1 MGHHIAESVSARNPD
16 TKSAGPGAPIRRPG
30 PATRIYAA
38 RALRD
43 FGDGFVAV
51 LLAVYLTELGL
62 GALQVGVIATAALLG
77 SALMTLSIGLFG
89 AHHAERTLLIL
100 ASALMVA
107 TGLAFAAS
115 QSFAV
120 LLLVAFVGTIN
131 PSAGSVSIFVPLEH
145 SLLAGTVR
153 DVDRTRMFAAYS
165 LVGALAAAAGSLA
178 AASPELLQSMGWTRL
193 GSLRAMFAAYALL
206 GVCGGLLYWSVP
218 RAAVGAGTAPRSP
231 LGPSRGIVY
240 RLAALFS
247 IDAFAGGFAVQSLL
261 ALWLFTQFGLSLA
274 AAATFFFWSG
284 LLAAFSFPAA
294 AWLSRRIG
302 LVNTMVFTH
311 IPANLCLIGAALAPS
326 LELALALLLVRSAL
340 SQMDVPARSSYVM
353 AVVTPPERAAAA
365 SVTSVPRSL
374 AAAVSPAIAGALF
387 AAGHLAWPFI
397 ICGVLKTAYDL
408 ALLWSFGHRKAPEEK

>member
-1 MGHHIAESVSARNPD
+1 
-16 TKSAGPGAPIRRPG
+16 
-30 PATRIYAA
+30 
-38 RALRD
+38 LRD

-62 GALQVGVIATAALLG
+62 GAFEVGIIATAALFG
-77 SALMTLSIGLFG
+77 SALLTLVIGLFG
-89 AHHAERTLLIL
+89 GRYAERTLLIL
-100 ASALMVA
+100 ASLLMVA
-107 TGLAFAAS
+107 TGVAFAAS
-115 QSFAV
+115 QAFAV

-145 SLLAGTVR
+145 ALLTGMVR
-153 DVDRTRMFAAYS
+153 AADRTRMFAIYS
-165 LVGALAAAAGSLA
+165 LVGALAAAVGSLA
-178 AASPELLQSMGWTRL
+178 AASPELLQAIGWTKL
-193 GSLRAMFAAYALL
+193 GSLKAMFVAYALL
-206 GVCGGLLYWSVP
+206 GVAGGLLYWSVP
-218 RAAVGAGTAPRSP
+218 RAPVTAGGAPKAA
-231 LGPSRGIVY
+231 LGPSRRIVY

-261 ALWLFTQFGLSLA
+261 ALWLFTKFGLTLA

-311 IPANLCLIGAALAPS
+311 IPANLCLIAAALAPS
-326 LELALALLLVRSAL
+326 LEAALALLLVRSAL

-387 AAGHLAWPFI
+387 AAGFAAWPFI

-408 ALLWSFGHRKAPEEK
+408 ALLWSFGHVKPPEEK